1 MSLNTARSIAGR
13 LSLREPQWESL
24 QKLVAA
30 IEAVPALR
38 DHEARSP
45 AELNSMIEA
54 LRAQFETLRL

>member
-24 QKLVAA
+24 QKLVVA

-38 DHEARSP
+38 DHQARSVE
-45 AELNSMIEA
+45 ELSAMIEA
-54 LRAQFETLRL
+54 LK

>member
-24 QKLVAA
+24 QKLVTA

-38 DHEARSP
+38 DHEVY
-45 AELNSMIEA
+45 
-54 LRAQFETLRL
+54 